1 MTHLNSI
8 VAQAHATIA
17 GLHTTISA
25 LQAEIED
32 AHTLTRAR
40 ADEQVAGTR
49 QAQQQAH
56 AEEESARARKHE
68 MVEEEVQRLE
78 TEVVALQEQVQESQ
92 ERSVAAAGRAVA
104 SVHAR
109 AAAHIAEVEAELGRL
124 QLALGHAHQRER
136 EREREK
142 ERDACVEAQRE
153 RDHAAHE
160 LARLRQQQHLQTR
173 LQELRDLAGGHSQV
187 YTLCIVLQCFFRVHC
202 VAVPLI
208 YATYPVDILNSQLAA
223 IRLPLV
229 GSLKF

>member
-1 MTHLNSI
+1 M
-8 VAQAHATIA
+8 AQAHATIA

-202 VAVPLI
+202 VAVPPI

-223 IRLPLV
+223 ICLPLV
-229 GSLKF
+229 GSLRL